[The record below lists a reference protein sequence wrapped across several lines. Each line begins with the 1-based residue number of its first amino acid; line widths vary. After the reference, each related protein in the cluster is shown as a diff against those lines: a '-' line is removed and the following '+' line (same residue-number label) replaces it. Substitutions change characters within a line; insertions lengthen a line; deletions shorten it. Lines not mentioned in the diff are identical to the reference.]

1 MELPLHPKQLK
12 FINSQATEVFF
23 GGAAGGGK
31 SYVLRADAIIWCMNV
46 PGIQVYLFRRLYKD
60 LLRSHMAGP
69 SSFPML
75 LREFIE
81 DKLVRI
87 NYSANEIIFSN
98 HSKIVLAHI
107 QHESDLENYLSQ
119 EINIALFDEGSTFT
133 EKMYRFIRSRVRIG
147 GLHIPAEFK
156 GRLPRI
162 GIASNP
168 RGPMHSY
175 LKNGWVDASLPETVF
190 TAKTLDGGM
199 TREYIPSKID
209 DNPTLVNNDPNYKSR
224 LMGLGDPDVVL
235 AYLEGDWNAVEG
247 AALGM
252 WDAATH
258 IIPAFN
264 IPFSWKIKR
273 GYDYGYSAPYSVLW
287 IAISNGES
295 YMNHEGDECT
305 MPKGSIIFIEELYGD
320 DGQEHGLKEDVRLTA
335 QKIKM
340 LETMQLSG
348 KRITKGPADN
358 SIFNKEQG
366 PSIANIMGDEG
377 ITWGRS
383 NKNPGS
389 RVLGLTQIRQMLT
402 ESTKEIPERPCMY
415 FFQGRVPRLI
425 SHLPLLSV
433 DDKTGEDVET
443 SGQPD
448 HDYDVVRYLVLDT
461 GSYVSIVN
469 VEGV

>member
-12 FINSQATEVFF
+12 FVQSLANEVFF

-31 SYVLRADAIIWCMNV
+31 SYVLRADAIIWCMQV

-75 LREFIE
+75 LREFID

-98 HSKIVLAHI
+98 GSKVILAHI

-119 EINIALFDEGSTFT
+119 EINIALFDEASTFT

-147 GLHIPAEFK
+147 GLHIPEQFV

-162 GIASNP
+162 GLASNP
-168 RGPMHSY
+168 RGPLHSY
-175 LKNGWVDASLPETVF
+175 LKNGWVDVAEPGTVF
-190 TAKTLDGGM
+190 TAPMLDGGM
-199 TREYIPSKID
+199 LREYIPSKID
-209 DNPTLVNNDPNYKSR
+209 DNPTLTSNDPQYKER
-224 LMGLGDPDVVL
+224 LMGLGDPDIVL

-252 WDAATH
+252 WDSAVH
-258 IIPAFN
+258 IMAPFD

-287 IAISNGES
+287 MAISNGES
-295 YMNHEGDECT
+295 YLNRDGQECT
-305 MPKGSIIFIEELYGD
+305 LPKGSCIFIREMYGD
-320 DGQEHGLKEDVRLTA
+320 DGQEHGLKENVRLTA

-340 LETMQLSG
+340 VETVDLSG
-348 KRITKGPADN
+348 KVISKGPADT
-358 SIFNKEQG
+358 SIFNAEQG
-366 PSIANIMGDEG
+366 PSIATTMAEEG
-377 ITWGRS
+377 VSWAKA
-383 NKNPGS
+383 NKKPGS
-389 RVLGLTQIRQMLT
+389 RIIGLSTIRNMLT
-402 ESTKEIPERPCMY
+402 ESTKSMPERPCMY
-415 FFQGRVPRLI
+415 IFNTCPRLI

-433 DDKTGEDVET
+433 DEKSGEDVET
-443 SGQPD
+443 TGQPD
-448 HDYDVVRYLVLDT
+448 HDYDVVRYLLLDT
-461 GSYVSIVN
+461 KSQVSVVS
-469 VEGV
+469 VEGT